1 VATVRTTQRFSRV
14 DRDKTAV
21 NAENI
26 LIQYPHRKVMA
37 MSRKSTLESP
47 SMDGMPKSPSVSN
60 HTDDQII
67 NYLENDDKQFCD
79 RCEKIINTLLP
90 QTAVNDKWPIIL
102 KMRYVTLKPSLD
114 DVIMERVGYQS
125 SQYYEAVKDALCAF
139 AEWWPSYP
147 GSLVVSK
154 F

>member
-1 VATVRTTQRFSRV
+1 MMRVTQRFSRV
-14 DRDKTAV
+14 DRVKTAA
-21 NAENI
+21 NAERI
-26 LIQYPHRKVMA
+26 LIQYPNRKAMA
-37 MSRKSTLESP
+37 LSRESTLESP
-47 SMDGMPKSPSVSN
+47 AMDGMPRSPSVEN
-60 HTDDQII
+60 HADDKII
-67 NYLENDDKQFCD
+67 GYLENDDKQFCD

-102 KMRYVTLKPSLD
+102 KMRYVALKPLPD

-139 AEWWPSYP
+139 AEWWPNCP